1 MVLKKR
7 MVLMLYVKVQKNMV
21 MKLRI
26 LDNKITLMSVSA
38 HCMVLDIVARIPVDK
53 CLRNV
58 WWIALKMWI
67 PNIFSTALNWVYRH
81 IQELDKLDAFPI
93 LFGNRRKRPYK
104 VNIEFVQ
111 CFLPY

>member
-1 MVLKKR
+1 
-7 MVLMLYVKVQKNMV
+7 MLYVKVQKNMV

>member
-1 MVLKKR
+1 
-7 MVLMLYVKVQKNMV
+7 MLYVKVQKNMV
-21 MKLRI
+21 MKLRM

-67 PNIFSTALNWVYRH
+67 PNILLYSV
-81 IQELDKLDAFPI
+81 ELGIPAYSRV
-93 LFGNRRKRPYK
+93 G
-104 VNIEFVQ
+104 
-111 CFLPY
+111 